1 MNFPSI
7 NLQGNIISTETLE
20 KISKEEIDF
29 QRSIDFGFKKGIK
42 VRDEVGLAYAI
53 ARGYWNSFRLKV

>member
-29 QRSIDFGFKKGIK
+29 QRSIDFGFKKDIK

-53 ARGYWNSFRLKV
+53 SRGYWNSFRLKV